1 MLGSPGAK
9 GQQSSAGDSEKNQYP
24 RADKIEKRIN
34 RINRKIDRKLNRK
47 IKKFVVADVGG
58 YGNKDL
64 YQVSLKL
71 ILEDGVFVLIA
82 SSNSTKFIEMARA
95 AI

>member
-24 RADKIEKRIN
+24 RADKIEK

-82 SSNSTKFIEMARA
+82 SSNSTKFIEMAST

>member
-1 MLGSPGAK
+1 LLGSPGAK

-34 RINRKIDRKLNRK
+34 RKIERKLNRK

-64 YQVSLKL
+64 YQVSLETEFL
-71 ILEDGVFVLIA
+71 FSLPPATVQSLSRWPERLFD
-82 SSNSTKFIEMARA
+82 
-95 AI
+95 

>member
-1 MLGSPGAK
+1 M
-9 GQQSSAGDSEKNQYP
+9 
-24 RADKIEKRIN
+24 
-34 RINRKIDRKLNRK
+34 LNRK

-71 ILEDGVFVLIA
+71 ILEDGVFVLI
-82 SSNSTKFIEMARA
+82 SFNSSTKFIEIARA

>member
-1 MLGSPGAK
+1 MLAESYWASPGAK
-9 GQQSSAGDSEKNQYP
+9 GQQSSAGDSEKNEYP
-24 RADKIEKRIN
+24 YKQNDIESTKQ
-34 RINRKIDRKLNRK
+34 KD
-47 IKKFVVADVGG
+47 KKFVVADVGG

>member
-1 MLGSPGAK
+1 M
-9 GQQSSAGDSEKNQYP
+9 
-24 RADKIEKRIN
+24 
-34 RINRKIDRKLNRK
+34 
-47 IKKFVVADVGG
+47 KKFVVADVGG

-82 SSNSTKFIEMARA
+82 FNSSTKFIEMARTVIWLRVSKFTNA
-95 AI
+95 GWALLGSPGAKGQQSSAGDSEKNNEEMAPLYRSVK